1 MRNIEME
8 MVLKGI
14 FSAMAEAERSS
25 GISSRL
31 IFCIL
36 RHVDIVNG
44 LDTVTVAE
52 HYKDKFK
59 DVLIGVG
66 LDSSEMGF
74 PPHQY
79 KDIFDRARVR
89 SASYRSSMLERPS
102 RLCLGSSRYIENRP
116 ARPRQPIAG
125 R

>member
-8 MVLKGI
+8 TVLKGI
-14 FSAMAEAERSS
+14 FLAMAEAERSS

-36 RHVDIVNG
+36 RHVDIDNG

-52 HYKDKFK
+52 HYRDKFK

-66 LDSSEMGF
+66 LDPSEMGF

-79 KDIFDRARVR
+79 KDIFNRACGQLPTGRPCWR
-89 SASYRSSMLERPS
+89 GRPS
-102 RLCLGSSRYIENRP
+102 RLCLGSSRYIENKP

>member
-8 MVLKGI
+8 TVLKGI

-36 RHVDIVNG
+36 RHVDIDND

-66 LDSSEMGF
+66 LVSSEMGF
-74 PPHQY
+74 SSHQH
-79 KDIFDRARVR
+79 KDIFDR
-89 SASYRSSMLERPS
+89 SPILERKALS
-102 RLCLGSSRYIENRP
+102 TMSGKLSIY
-116 ARPRQPIAG
+116 
-125 R
+125 

>member
-8 MVLKGI
+8 TVLKGI
-14 FSAMAEAERSS
+14 FSAIAEAERSS

-36 RHVDIVNG
+36 HYVDIDNR

-52 HYKDKFK
+52 NYKDKFK

-89 SASYRSSMLERPS
+89 SASYRSSMLERP
-102 RLCLGSSRYIENRP
+102 Y
-116 ARPRQPIAG
+116 PIMSG
-125 R
+125 KLSIH